1 MPSSVAANT
10 AGEVTLSLPP
20 LATLLQQP
28 ALWPHA
34 MGNVLRWLLYRWR
47 TASRAARF
55 GVVVLALLYGG
66 LTLAFVIL
74 GPQRTAQMLA
84 SAGTY
89 ISSSPHGKLGLLL
102 GLFLTALP
110 PLPGYGTA
118 ITLCGLAYGSP
129 ASPPVGTHGLFEAW
143 SLAAAGCLGG
153 ATMSFLIMRG
163 MLRGPGRHWLWVK
176 GIRDD
181 RRWVAM
187 EAAVRGRGTGMVV
200 LIR

>member
-28 ALWPHA
+28 ALW
-34 MGNVLRWLLYRWR
+34 
-47 TASRAARF
+47 
-55 GVVVLALLYGG
+55 
-66 LTLAFVIL
+66 
-74 GPQRTAQMLA
+74 
-84 SAGTY
+84 
-89 ISSSPHGKLGLLL
+89 
-102 GLFLTALP
+102 